1 MIDAWIVDLVENPVA
16 QREPDA
22 AVATHGGTEAALRA
36 RRPARRNTRPA
47 RSKGICHWFRESG
60 TNHLRPYGPD
70 GPGRQRRRLRHCG
83 KPIPHEA
90 FPAFKV
96 AVASRSHVR
105 AGPAVGQTVSSHEVV
120 QNQLAARRVH
130 VCQASR
136 LRQTE
141 TETGQVKIFA
151 KESPLHALQCEQI
164 QLGLPTQSEARGTP
178 VSADT
183 RTHNS
188 PADRRSWFAG
198 RGAHDFETK
207 RVDSE

>member
-1 MIDAWIVDLVENPVA
+1 MA

-22 AVATHGGTEAALRA
+22 ALATHSGTEAALRT
-36 RRPARRNTRPA
+36 RRPARRNTWPA

-60 TNHLRPYGPD
+60 TNHLGPYGPD

-96 AVASRSHVR
+96 AAASRSHVR
-105 AGPAVGQTVSSHEVV
+105 SGFAVRQTVSIYEVV
-120 QNQLAARRVH
+120 QNQLTARRVH
-130 VCQASR
+130 AYQASR

-141 TETGQVKIFA
+141 TETGQVKIFV

-164 QLGLPTQSEARGTP
+164 QLGLPTHSEARGTP

-188 PADRRSWFAG
+188 PADRRSKFAG
-198 RGAHDFETK
+198 RGAHGFETK
-207 RVDSE
+207 KVDSE